1 MENES
6 NNLVVATPKGGA
18 MTMKDLLQEKS
29 SFFVFPKAG
38 DTVAARVI
46 EKGRNRIFVDIKAFR
61 TGVIYKGEMETSNMN
76 IQDIKLDDE
85 LMVKILDLEN
95 KEGLVEVSLNEVG
108 LDQAWNEVKALKASG
123 QTAEVKITGANRGGL
138 TAILN
143 GLPAFLPA
151 SQLASGNYPH
161 VEGGDK
167 EEILKSLKKLV
178 GQTVIVKI
186 IDFDQKASKII
197 LSEKAQVSQETETKL
212 TGYALGDI
220 ISGEISGLVDFGAFV
235 MFNGIEGLIH
245 ISEIGWQ
252 LVEKPSDFLKIGDQI
267 RAKIINIEGDKVSL
281 SLKSLKPNP
290 WDEVEK
296 KYKKGDVV
304 KGMVAKFNPFGA
316 FIKVD
321 ADIQGLA
328 HVSEFKT
335 YQDMVATVEL
345 NKAYQ
350 FKITLLEPKDYKMAL
365 QPVSEL
371 ETRTQVETTPSDPT
385 DSPDSIADP
394 LVS

>member
-6 NNLVVATPKGGA
+6 NNLAVATPKDGA
-18 MTMKDLLQEKS
+18 TMKDLLQEKGNL
-29 SFFVFPKAG
+29 FVFPKAG

-46 EKGRNRIFVDIKAFR
+46 EKGRNRVFVDIKAFR
-61 TGVIYKGEMETSNMN
+61 TGVIYKGEMETSNLN
-76 IQDIKLDDE
+76 IQDIKPGDI
-85 LMVKILDLEN
+85 LMVKIIDLEN

-108 LDQAWNEVKALKASG
+108 LDQAWDEVRALKASG

-138 TAILN
+138 TAVLN
-143 GLPAFLPA
+143 GLAAFLPA

-178 GQTVIVKI
+178 GQSVIVKI
-186 IDFDQKASKII
+186 IDCDQKISKII
-197 LSEKAQVSQETETKL
+197 LSEKAQVSKETKTKL
-212 TGYALGDI
+212 TGYVLGDV

-267 RAKIINIEGDKVSL
+267 QAKIIDIEGDKVSL
-281 SLKSLKPNP
+281 SLKALKPNP

-304 KGMVAKFNPFGA
+304 MGTIAKFNPFGA
-316 FIKVD
+316 FVKID
-321 ADIQGLA
+321 SEIQGLA

-335 YQDMVATVEL
+335 YQDMVAAVEL
-345 NKAYQ
+345 NKTYQ

-365 QPVSEL
+365 QPVVDL
-371 ETRTQVETTPSDPT
+371 ETVTQTETIPSDPT
-385 DSPDSIADP
+385 DPADSLADS
-394 LVS
+394 LAS

>member
-1 MENES
+1 MENEANS
-6 NNLVVATPKGGA
+6 LAVATPKSGA
-18 MTMKDLLQEKS
+18 TMKDLFQEKGNL
-29 SFFVFPKAG
+29 FVFPKVG

-46 EKGRNRIFVDIKAFR
+46 EKGRNRVFVDIKAFR
-61 TGVIYKGEMETSNMN
+61 TGVIYKGEMETSNLN
-76 IQDIKLDDE
+76 IQDIKPGDI
-85 LMVKILDLEN
+85 LMVKIIDLEN
-95 KEGLVEVSLNEVG
+95 KESLVEVSLNEVG
-108 LDQAWNEVKALKASG
+108 LDQAWDEIRALKASG
-123 QTAEVKITGANRGGL
+123 ETAEVKITGANRGGL
-138 TAILN
+138 TAVLN
-143 GLPAFLPA
+143 GLAAFLPA

-178 GQTVIVKI
+178 GQSVTVKI

-197 LSEKAQVSQETETKL
+197 LSEKAQVSKETETKL

-267 RAKIINIEGDKVSL
+267 QAKIIDIEGDKVSL
-281 SLKSLKPNP
+281 SLKALKPNP

-304 KGMVAKFNPFGA
+304 MGTIAKFNPFGA
-316 FIKVD
+316 FVKID
-321 ADIQGLA
+321 SDIQGLA

-335 YQDMVATVEL
+335 YTNMVAAVEL

-365 QPVSEL
+365 QPISDL
-371 ETRTQVETTPSDPT
+371 ETGSQIETTPSEPVN
-385 DSPDSIADP
+385 PADLMGLTP
-394 LVS
+394 LEV

>member
-1 MENES
+1 MENETD
-6 NNLVVATPKGGA
+6 NLAVATPA
-18 MTMKDLLQEKS
+18 SDTTMKNLLQEKGNL
-29 SFFVFPKAG
+29 FVFPKAG

-46 EKGRNRIFVDIKAFR
+46 EKGRNRVFVDIKAFR
-61 TGVIYKGEMETSNMN
+61 TGVIYKGEMETSNVN
-76 IQDIKLDDE
+76 IQDIKPGDM
-85 LMVKILDLEN
+85 LMVKIVDLEN
-95 KEGLVEVSLNEVG
+95 KEGFVEVSLNEVG
-108 LDQAWNEVKALKASG
+108 LDKAWDEVRALKASG
-123 QTAEVKITGANRGGL
+123 ETAEVKITGANRGGL
-138 TAILN
+138 TAMLN
-143 GLPAFLPA
+143 GLAAFLPA

-178 GQTVIVKI
+178 GQSVTVKI
-186 IDFDQKASKII
+186 IDFDQKISKII
-197 LSEKAQVSQETETKL
+197 LSEKAQVSKETETKL
-212 TGYALGDI
+212 TGYALGDM

-252 LVEKPSDFLKIGDQI
+252 LVEKPSDFIKIGDKI
-267 RAKIINIEGDKVSL
+267 TAKIIDIEGDKVSL
-281 SLKSLKPNP
+281 SLKALKPNP

-304 KGMVAKFNPFGA
+304 MGVVAKFNPFGA
-316 FIKVD
+316 FVKVD
-321 ADIQGLA
+321 SEIQGLA

-335 YQDMVATVEL
+335 YQDMVAAVEL

-365 QPVSEL
+365 QPMLDV
-371 ETRTQVETTPSDPT
+371 ETRTQIETILTDPT
-385 DSPDSIADP
+385 NPADP
-394 LVS
+394 VGLTT